1 MPSDTSAAQTTKGR
15 RLRDRSSDTG
25 YDTSHQR
32 PEKDKVMNFKRKHWA
47 ALTAAGLTVNMPVS
61 HAQSNVTLYGMADVF
76 VGSVKNPGGRA
87 AVVNQG
93 GGMSTSFWGLSGK
106 EDLGGGNS
114 AFFVLESYFQP
125 QNGAYGR
132 YTGDSFFSRN
142 AFVGLSTKFGQLRA
156 GRITTPL
163 YLATIQFNP
172 LFNSYTFSPM
182 IFQTFKGLGTEG
194 VVGDSAWNNAVSYTS
209 PTLGGFNAGVLYAL
223 GNTAGENGAKK
234 WSVNANFVRGAFAAA
249 AVYQYVNFNAA
260 PGDLGK
266 TLTGVPGLYSQSTA
280 QLNVSYDF
288 GFVKLYAQYMNVE
301 NRSRTGNF
309 RGNTGQAGV
318 SVPIGV
324 GALLAS
330 YAYTRSSGGATDG
343 QHRSTGALGYDYPLS
358 KRTDLYTA
366 IKLDHFDNEST
377 GVTYG
382 AGMRTRF

>member
-1 MPSDTSAAQTTKGR
+1 
-15 RLRDRSSDTG
+15 
-25 YDTSHQR
+25 
-32 PEKDKVMNFKRKHWA
+32 MNFKCKHWA
-47 ALTAAGLTVNMPVS
+47 ALAAAGLSLGMPAA

-87 AVVNQG
+87 AAVNQG
-93 GGMSTSFWGLSGK
+93 GGMSTSFWGLTGK

-125 QNGAYGR
+125 QNGTYGR
-132 YTGDSFFSRN
+132 YAGDSFFSRN
-142 AFVGLSTKFGQLRA
+142 AFVGLTTKFGQLRA

-194 VVGDSAWNNAVSYTS
+194 VVGDSAWNNAVGYTS
-209 PTLGGFNAGVLYAL
+209 PTVGGLNAGLLYAL
-223 GNTAGENGAKK
+223 GNTAGESGAKK
-234 WSVNANFVRGAFAAA
+234 WSVNANFARGAFAAA
-249 AVYQYVNFNAA
+249 AIYQYVNFSAT
-260 PGDLGK
+260 PGDLG
-266 TLTGVPGLYSQSTA
+266 TALATMPGLYSQSTA
-280 QLNVSYDF
+280 QLSVSYDF
-288 GFVKLYAQYMNVE
+288 RIVKLFAQYLNVE
-301 NRSRTGNF
+301 DRSRTGNF
-309 RGNTGQAGV
+309 HGNTGQAGV

-330 YAYTRSSGGATDG
+330 YAYTKSSGAAAND

-366 IKLDHFDNEST
+366 IKLDHFSSQST

>member
-1 MPSDTSAAQTTKGR
+1 
-15 RLRDRSSDTG
+15 
-25 YDTSHQR
+25 
-32 PEKDKVMNFKRKHWA
+32 MNIKCKHWA
-47 ALTAAGLTVNMPVS
+47 ALAAAGLTANMPVA

-125 QNGAYGR
+125 QNGTYGR
-132 YTGDSFFSRN
+132 YRGDSFFSRN
-142 AFVGLSTKFGQLRA
+142 AFVGLSTKYGQLRA

-209 PTLGGFNAGVLYAL
+209 PTLGGFNAGLLYAF

-249 AVYQYVNFNAA
+249 VVYQYVNFSAA
-260 PGDLGK
+260 PGDLGT

-288 GFVKLYAQYMNVE
+288 RFVKLYAQYMNVE
-301 NRSRTGNF
+301 DRSRTGNF
-309 RGNTGQAGV
+309 HGNTGQAGM

-324 GALLAS
+324 GVLLAS
-330 YAYTRSSGGATDG
+330 YAYTRSSGATTDG
-343 QHRSTGALGYDYPLS
+343 QHRSTGALGYDYSLS
-358 KRTDLYTA
+358 KRTDLYAA
-366 IKLDHFDNEST
+366 IKLDHFSNEST